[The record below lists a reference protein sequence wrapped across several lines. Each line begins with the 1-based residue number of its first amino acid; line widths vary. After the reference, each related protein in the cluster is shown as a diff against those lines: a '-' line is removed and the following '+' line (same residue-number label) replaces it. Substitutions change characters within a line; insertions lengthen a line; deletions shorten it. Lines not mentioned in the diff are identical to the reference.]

1 MGKVS
6 ITVNEHQYMLACR
19 DGEEEQL
26 EELAAFVDEKVAGLV
41 ENVGQIGEA
50 RLLLM
55 TALLIADELRDAE
68 SRTGTDQKPAA
79 RTKRD
84 GAVTRMLTDAA
95 TRIEEI
101 AETIERT

>member
-6 ITVNEHQYMLACR
+6 ITVNEHQYLLACR
-19 DGEEEQL
+19 DGEEDQL
-26 EELAAFVDEKVAGLV
+26 KELAEFVDEKVAELV

-68 SRTGTDQKPAA
+68 SRSGKALKPGE

-84 GAVTRMLTDAA
+84 GAITRMLTDAA

-101 AETIERT
+101 AENIERT